1 MSYRI
6 TRGLTHGQRG
16 AAARLY
22 WQAFGS
28 KLGRVMGPAPRA
40 IGFIE
45 KVLCPE
51 HVLAAVDAGGQVL
64 GVVGFRTWAGSF
76 VGGSHTDLVAHYGRF
91 GGLWRGACLSVI
103 ARDLLPGELV
113 VDGLVVRSDR
123 RGERIGA
130 ALMRAL
136 LDEARARGYTEV
148 RLDVI
153 GENIRARALYDRL
166 GFVVTQRQESRLTRL
181 IFNYRSALV
190 MVRQL

>member
-1 MSYRI
+1 MSDASGKVIPLQMVDDVRDQ
-6 TRGLTHGQRG
+6 LQRPV
-16 AAARLY
+16 R
-22 WQAFGS
+22 
-28 KLGRVMGPAPRA
+28 
-40 IGFIE
+40 
-45 KVLCPE
+45 
-51 HVLAAVDAGGQVL
+51 
-64 GVVGFRTWAGSF
+64 
-76 VGGSHTDLVAHYGRF
+76 DLR
-91 GGLWRGACLSVI
+91 LSVI
-103 ARDLLPGELV
+103 ARDLLAGELV

-153 GENIRARALYDRL
+153 GENIWARALYDRL